1 VKPLTQGFAALVAVG
16 LTAGLVYCTALP
28 YQQESSEEALI
39 RLSWRTVG
47 ERVEECRTPSEEE
60 LAALPPHM
68 RQGEI
73 CEGAMV
79 PFRLRVAVDGASVFD
94 GPVHTAGARGDRPA
108 YVFHEFRVPPGPH
121 HLQVRFEVDRGE
133 GAVLSERPP
142 LTLDEEVTL
151 EPRAILL
158 VVENEGSLGI
168 FEQPEA

>member
-1 VKPLTQGFAALVAVG
+1 VKPLTHALAALLALG
-16 LTAGLVYCTALP
+16 LTAGLVWCTALP
-28 YQQESSEEALI
+28 YQSESREDAVI

-47 ERVEECRTPSEEE
+47 ERVEECRTPTEEE

-73 CEGAMV
+73 CEGGML

-94 GPVHTAGARGDRPA
+94 DHVRTAGARGDRPA
-108 YVFHEFRVPPGPH
+108 TVFREFRVAPGAH
-121 HLQVRFEVDRGE
+121 RVQVRFEVDRGE
-133 GAVLSERPP
+133 GQGVSERPP
-142 LTLDEEVTL
+142 LILDEEVTL

-158 VVENEGSLGI
+158 VVENEGRLGI